1 MKVILMFLYY
11 LIAAFSGIAQ
21 STYKDSLIKVLQKAK
36 ADTGVINLYY
46 KYGEIF
52 ENDLPDSAMFYYQ
65 KAKSLSHQ
73 LNYEEG
79 IASYASYAIV
89 ILNKK
94 GKFRE
99 GLELCKEALGIYKKL
114 NAPKNLARAYINI
127 GSEWQY
133 LSDFEQASENYIT
146 ALKISEQINN
156 KLLQR
161 VCNNNLASI
170 FISLQQ
176 YEKGKAYA
184 EKSLVIAKELKDD
197 FSIASSTGNIAGA
210 EQLLKNYNKALALYS
225 EVKTLG
231 ERINDVSFTLD
242 GLQGAADV
250 YSALNKATE
259 ATDNYKKVIEMA
271 KQNQLPEYE
280 MYAYM
285 GLADLYL
292 KTGNFKGALQNAEN
306 GITLGKKMESL
317 YELKDLY
324 YKAAVAEEQLGNTG
338 RALDF
343 RKQFE
348 TLNDSVLN
356 EKNHAAINM
365 IEAKY
370 EVNKKEVII
379 KQLEDSKKIQRLSI
393 KQKNTLNY
401 ILLGSFLTLLL
412 ISFLSYRTY
421 KQKQLLQIQQI
432 KQLQNEKL
440 LLATESILKGQE
452 DERSRMAQDLHD
464 GLGGMLSGVKLT
476 LGAMK
481 GNIIL
486 SEESGR
492 LFTKAFEQLDSSIGE
507 MRRVAHNM
515 MPEALVKLGL
525 QQALQDYCD
534 GINESKQIV
543 IDCEFHGLEKRM
555 ESSTE
560 IIIYRIV
567 QELINNIIKHADAT
581 KVLVQVMRSDA
592 ELNITIE
599 DDGKGFNKE
608 EALLRNGAGLKNIQ
622 SRVDY
627 LKGYLDIKSAPDKG
641 TSVQID
647 CKV

>member
-1 MKVILMFLYY
+1 MIFILMYCLVLDF
-11 LIAAFSGIAQ
+11 AGFAQ
-21 STYKDSLIKVLQKAK
+21 SAYKDSLLQALQKAK
-36 ADTGVINLYY
+36 ADTGIINLYY
-46 KYGEIF
+46 NYGEIF
-52 ENDLPDSAMFYYQ
+52 ENDLPDSAMLYYQ
-65 KAKSLSHQ
+65 KARALSQQ

-170 FISLQQ
+170 FINLQQ
-176 YEKGKAYA
+176 YEKGKVYA

-197 FSIASSTGNIAGA
+197 FSVASSTGNIAGA
-210 EQLLKNYNKALALYS
+210 ELLLKNYNKALGLYS
-225 EVKTLG
+225 EVKSIG
-231 ERINDVSFTLD
+231 EKINDISFVLD
-242 GLQGAADV
+242 GLQGTADV
-250 YSALNKATE
+250 YSALNNAEE
-259 ATDNYKKVIEMA
+259 AVHNYKKVIETA
-271 KQNQLPEYE
+271 KQNQMPEYE

-285 GLADLYL
+285 SLADLYI
-292 KTGNFKGALQNAEN
+292 KTGNFKDALQNAGN

-324 YKAAVAEEQLGNTG
+324 YKAAVAEEKLGNTG

-356 EKNHAAINM
+356 EKNLAAINM

-379 KQLEDSKKIQRLSI
+379 KQLEDSKKIQQLSI

-421 KQKQLLQIQQI
+421 KQKQLLQQQKI
-432 KQLQNEKL
+432 KQLQNERL

-525 QQALQDYCD
+525 QQAMQDYCD
-534 GINESKQIV
+534 GISESQQLGIN
-543 IDCEFHGLEKRM
+543 CEFHGLENRL
-555 ESSTE
+555 EASTE

-567 QELINNIIKHADAT
+567 QELINNIIKHADAQ
-581 KVLVQVMRSDA
+581 KVLVQVMRNEA

-599 DDGKGFNKE
+599 DDGKGFNKDA
-608 EALLRNGAGLKNIQ
+608 ALLKNGDGLKNIQ

-627 LKGYLDIKSAPDKG
+627 LKGTLDIKSAPGKG

-647 CKV
+647 CKL